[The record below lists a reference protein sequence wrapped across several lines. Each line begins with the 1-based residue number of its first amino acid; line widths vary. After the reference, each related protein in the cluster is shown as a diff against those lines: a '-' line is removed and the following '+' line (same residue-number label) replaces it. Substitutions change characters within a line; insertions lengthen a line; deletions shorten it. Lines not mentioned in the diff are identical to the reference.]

1 MAAALGG
8 LAAAFSVEVL
18 PECDSTNSRLLADPP
33 PDDGRIPVLA
43 ADRQTAGRGRMG
55 RAWTSPR
62 GNLYATLLLT
72 DPCPTEKAPELGFVA
87 GVALAEAA
95 NATLGQRE
103 DLGLKW
109 PNDLLCGGAKL
120 SGMLLEA
127 TRLPSG
133 ALAAVVGIGVNCR
146 SHPDIPNYATTDIE
160 TIRPGAGDPAALF
173 AALSDAMAR
182 ALTTRSFA
190 PGTDV
195 ATIRLGESLTPR
207 AAAVDPIGRWRETE
221 REGTPVVNTETLAN
235 GTEMKGVDGLK
246 AWLKSRELLPAQP
259 KVGEEAGADEE
270 EGEDPR
276 EALIRRLVEY
286 ERFKNAAAELDA
298 LPVSG
303 RDVFARGAD
312 IEMPAILE

>member
-1 MAAALGG
+1 MTGGFRLGPHAAARGYRLDY
-8 LAAAFSVEVL
+8 LDSVG
-18 PECDSTNSRLLADPP
+18 STNAVALMRAREQGERGPLWIGA
-33 PDDGRIPVLA
+33 GE
-43 ADRQTAGRGRMG
+43 QTAGRGRMG

-146 SHPDIPNYATTDIE
+146 SHPDIPNYATTDLE

-182 ALTTRSFA
+182 AL
-190 PGTDV
+190 
-195 ATIRLGESLTPR
+195 
-207 AAAVDPIGRWRETE
+207 ET
-221 REGTPVVNTETLAN
+221 
-235 GTEMKGVDGLK
+235 
-246 AWLKSRELLPAQP
+246 W
-259 KVGEEAGADEE
+259 
-270 EGEDPR
+270 
-276 EALIRRLVEY
+276 
-286 ERFKNAAAELDA
+286 
-298 LPVSG
+298 
-303 RDVFARGAD
+303 ARGANFAAIRERWLAACLGRGGPVKVALGERT
-312 IEMPAILE
+312 IEGVFDTIDPHGRLIVLTADGPTAIDAGDVLLGPAARATLRDGKA